1 MGLGWTHQNEFKVK
15 SICINQE
22 WGQWVQMGAKLA
34 HGLSH
39 EKCTLE
45 HIHKKTTHTQ
55 FFINLLETNG
65 IAIKMTW
72 QHWIGFFFKN
82 YF

>member
-1 MGLGWTHQNEFKVK
+1 
-15 SICINQE
+15 
-22 WGQWVQMGAKLA
+22 MGAKLA

-45 HIHKKTTHTQ
+45 HIHKKTTPTQ

-65 IAIKMTW
+65 IAIKITW
-72 QHWIGFFFKN
+72 QHWIGFFFRIIIFRIMIYKWT
-82 YF
+82 